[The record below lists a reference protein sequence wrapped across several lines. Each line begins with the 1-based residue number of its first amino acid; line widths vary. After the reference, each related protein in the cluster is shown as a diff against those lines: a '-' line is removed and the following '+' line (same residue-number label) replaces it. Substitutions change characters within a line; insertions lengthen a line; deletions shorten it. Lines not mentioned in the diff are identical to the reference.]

1 MWTRRGLA
9 ASGFLAALGL
19 VKTPGAEA
27 AAGMPMPKVVY
38 HLNEMDRVGLV
49 LRSIANHYAGMDDE
63 PIAVALVVHG
73 GALRAFWQASVSG
86 DVASDFADLIEN
98 GLKSFA
104 CSNTLRAQGI
114 TRSDLLPGFDP
125 AECVGV
131 VKLTQLQGKG
141 YAYIR
146 P

>member
-9 ASGFLAALGL
+9 VSGFLAAYGL
-19 VKTPGAEA
+19 SKGPA
-27 AAGMPMPKVVY
+27 AAAPPQASRVVY
-38 HLNEMDRVGLV
+38 HLHDFDRVELV
-49 LRSIANHYAGMDDE
+49 LRSIHNHYAGMATD
-63 PIAVALVVHG
+63 PVTIALVIHG
-73 GALRAFWQASVSG
+73 SALRAFHKASGSL
-86 DVASDFADLIEN
+86 DVVDGLADLVEN
-98 GLKSFA
+98 GLVAYA

-114 TRSDLLPGFDP
+114 TRGDLLPGFDP

-131 VKLTQLQGKG
+131 VKLAQLQGRG